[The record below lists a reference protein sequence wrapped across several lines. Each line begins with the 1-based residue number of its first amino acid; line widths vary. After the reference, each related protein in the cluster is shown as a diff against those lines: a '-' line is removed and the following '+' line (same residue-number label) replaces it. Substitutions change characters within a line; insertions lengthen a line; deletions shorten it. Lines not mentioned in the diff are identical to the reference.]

1 MSIVEFNVIKNDQ
14 LFFICDK
21 EGDIP
26 CQSSVKGLGL
36 YLNDTRY
43 LNKWELEVNGEKPK
57 LLAFLVDDNFHSSQI
72 EMIEKKDEGCFEIA
86 RKRII
91 YDQKLTEQIKVT
103 NFFTNEKEVAVRII
117 FDADFQDM
125 FIVRGYREG
134 KIGNKLDPT
143 ISENKYIFKY
153 VGLDLVQKETHIQFG
168 ENPTEITKHGTA
180 SYHLVLKPKE
190 TKIIY
195 VTIEPDATTTNHAEV
210 SFEKTLETA
219 KKAHDAWISK
229 NTKIKTDYQPLT
241 MLYNRSLADLK
252 MLLNDVSYGDIPVA
266 GIPWYAVPFGRDSII
281 TALFML
287 STLPEIAKNTLRT
300 LAHYQGKEVN
310 SWRDEQ
316 PGKIIHEL
324 RFGEL
329 AVTNQVPFAP
339 YYGSVD
345 ATPLFLILAGKYY
358 QWTGDIDFI
367 KELLPNIENANKW
380 IDTYGGLTETGFV
393 TYHQEAEMGNPN
405 HGWKDSSNSNIHADG
420 KIANSPI
427 ALIEVQGYVY
437 QAKKVSARMFRD
449 LGYEK
454 KALTLYREAE
464 QLKQRVEDKFWLEE
478 EQYYAIALDA
488 NKDAVNSITSNPG
501 HVLMDDLFHSKRAEA
516 VAARLVSNDLF
527 SGYGIRTMSINS
539 TGYNPMSYHN
549 GSVWPHDNGMCLLG
563 LSKQRFKNEVET
575 IVNGLIDASN
585 YFDLQRLPEL
595 FCGYDNVIGKPV
607 PYPATCSPQAWA
619 AGVGPLIVQVLLG
632 LHPDHFT
639 KTIDLT
645 PLLLKEMNELDV
657 EQISIGSGYLSVQ
670 VRKVSGDTK
679 LDVKIVENTTG
690 YKVNLKNR

>member
-1 MSIVEFNVIKNDQ
+1 MEFNVIKNDQ

-43 LNKWELEVNGEKPK
+43 LNKWELEVNREKPK

-86 RKRII
+86 RKRVI
-91 YDQKLTEQIKVT
+91 YDQKLIEQIKVT
-103 NFFTNEKEVAVRII
+103 NFFTNEKEVDVRIT

-134 KIGNKLDPT
+134 SIGNKLEPI

-153 VGLDLVQKETHIQFG
+153 VGLDLMKKETHIQFG
-168 ENPTEITKHGTA
+168 GKPTEITKLGTA
-180 SYHLVLKPKE
+180 SYQLVLKPKE
-190 TKIIY
+190 TETIC
-195 VTIEPDATTTNHAEV
+195 VTIGPDTTTTHHAEI

-219 KKAHDAWISK
+219 RKAHDTWISN
-229 NTKIKTDYQPLT
+229 NTKIETDYSPLSK
-241 MLYNRSLADLK
+241 LYNRSLADLK
-252 MLLNDVSYGDIPVA
+252 MLLNDVNYGNIPVA

-310 SWRDEQ
+310 PWRDEQ

-329 AVTNQVPFAP
+329 SVTNQVPFAP

-345 ATPLFLILAGKYY
+345 ATPLFLILAGEYY
-358 QWTGDIDFI
+358 QWTGDIEFI
-367 KELLPNIENANKW
+367 KELLPNIKNANNW

-437 QAKKVSARMFRD
+437 QGKRATAKMLDD
-449 LGYEK
+449 LGYEEKSLQLK
-454 KALTLYREAE
+454 KEAE
-464 QLKQRVEDKFWLEE
+464 QLKQRIEANFWLDE
-478 EQYYAIALDA
+478 EQYYAIALDE
-488 NKDAVNSITSNPG
+488 NKEPVNSITSNPG

-516 VAARLVSNDLF
+516 VAARLVSNELF

-563 LSKQRFKNEVET
+563 LSKQGFKNEVKT
-575 IVNGLIDASN
+575 IVNGLIDTSSH
-585 YFDLQRLPEL
+585 FDLQRLPEL
-595 FCGYDNVIGKPV
+595 FCGYDKVIGKPV
-607 PYPATCSPQAWA
+607 PYPETCSPQAWA
-619 AGVGPLIVQVLLG
+619 AAVGPLIVQVLLG
-632 LHPDHFT
+632 LHPNHYT
-639 KTIDLT
+639 KTINLT
-645 PLLLKEMNELDV
+645 PNLLKEMNELDV
-657 EQISIGSGYLSVQ
+657 KQISIGSGHLSVQ
-670 VRKVSGDTK
+670 VRKVSGGTK
-679 LDVKIVENTTG
+679 LDVQIIENTTG
-690 YKVNLKNR
+690 YKVDIKNRK